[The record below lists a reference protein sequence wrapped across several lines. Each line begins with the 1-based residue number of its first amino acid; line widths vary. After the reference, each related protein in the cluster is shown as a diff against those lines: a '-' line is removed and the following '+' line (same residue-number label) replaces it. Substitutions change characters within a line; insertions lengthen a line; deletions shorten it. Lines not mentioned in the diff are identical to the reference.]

1 MYYILRKRLV
11 QIHERERLM
20 NDERPTLQ
28 QMLKNPNTKSRGL

>member
-11 QIHERERLM
+11 QNERERLM

-28 QMLKNPNTKSRGL
+28 QMLKNPNT